1 MQHRLYYTLRG
12 RAQHNDR
19 QEMGQTW
26 IFTYRQ
32 IIALIPTIRRFS
44 FKLCVS
50 LVWNVIIPILNCS
63 ASLIQNKSI
72 KYPLVLV
79 PTTPEGGLLQEK
91 FLWAYKRPMI
101 MQIRPYNMLVLL
113 ESSWQQNTEV
123 ACHKIHFSQLPLWLD
138 VSKHPAR
145 RKITG

>member
-1 MQHRLYYTLRG
+1 MQHRLYYTLWG
-12 RAQHNDR
+12 RAQPNDR
-19 QEMGQTW
+19 QEMGQTYV
-26 IFTYRQ
+26 FTYRK
-32 IIALIPTIRRFS
+32 IIALIPTTRRFS

-50 LVWNVIIPILNCS
+50 LVWNTIILVLNCS

-79 PTTPEGGLLQEK
+79 PTSPERGLLQEK
-91 FLWAYKRPMI
+91 FLWADKRPMI
-101 MQIRPYNMLVLL
+101 MEYSMLVLS

-145 RKITG
+145 RKISG